1 MIPYILC
8 LSGNNLN
15 VSISLQQPN
24 ETDNINVTNLQM
36 RRLRLGEAKSLVHT
50 KSRRYRQAA
59 ASECLTPKDLC
70 PQGHYLFPS
79 EMFSSS
85 LLLLPAQH
93 MRLAAIMASIT
104 RVIRRTQRF
113 VLL

>member
-36 RRLRLGEAKSLVHT
+36 RRLRLGEAIT
-50 KSRRYRQAA
+50 
-59 ASECLTPKDLC
+59 C
-70 PQGHYLFPS
+70 PHKEQ
-79 EMFSSS
+79 E
-85 LLLLPAQH
+85 
-93 MRLAAIMASIT
+93 
-104 RVIRRTQRF
+104 V
-113 VLL
+113 